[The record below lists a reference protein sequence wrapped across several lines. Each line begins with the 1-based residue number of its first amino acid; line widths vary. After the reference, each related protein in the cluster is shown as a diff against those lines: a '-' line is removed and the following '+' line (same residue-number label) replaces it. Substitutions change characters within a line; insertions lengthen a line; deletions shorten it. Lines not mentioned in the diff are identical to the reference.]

1 MALTILLYI
10 SALSSLDLQIYVTM
24 SNTMTRS
31 GRPRKNSVDDSIIRA
46 MAELVAERGYAA
58 ATVDEVVA
66 RAGTNKPAF
75 YRRFKNLAEV
85 VPRIL
90 ASRHGTDEDI
100 DTGSLV
106 GDLTEVQRR
115 QRILFTDPVVT
126 RGFTGWLAHLEA
138 DPEVGAPFF
147 RDYLA
152 PRRAYTR
159 IILDRAVARG
169 EIDAAGDPAWI
180 ADLLTGPLIMRVVI
194 PGLPP
199 IDEELLSQSIHAV
212 LEVLGYRGDR

>member
-1 MALTILLYI
+1 M
-10 SALSSLDLQIYVTM
+10 V
-24 SNTMTRS
+24 RS
-31 GRPRKNSVDDSIIRA
+31 GRPRKGQVEDDIVQA
-46 MAELVAERGYAA
+46 MAELVAEHGYASV
-58 ATVDEVVA
+58 TLDHVVT

-75 YRRFKNLAEV
+75 YRRFRHLADV

-106 GDLTEVQRR
+106 DDLIEMQRR
-115 QRILFTDPVVT
+115 QYSLFTDPVIT
-126 RGFTGWLAHLEA
+126 KGLTGWLAHVDH
-138 DPEVGAPFF
+138 DPEAGAPFF

-159 IILDRAVARG
+159 VILDRARNRG
-169 EIDAAGDPAWI
+169 EVTADADADWI
-180 ADLLTGPLIMRVVI
+180 ADLLTGPLLMRAVM

-199 IDEELLSQSIHAV
+199 INNTLITQSIHAALDAV
-212 LEVLGYRGDR
+212 GFQGDRLSIERVTAE